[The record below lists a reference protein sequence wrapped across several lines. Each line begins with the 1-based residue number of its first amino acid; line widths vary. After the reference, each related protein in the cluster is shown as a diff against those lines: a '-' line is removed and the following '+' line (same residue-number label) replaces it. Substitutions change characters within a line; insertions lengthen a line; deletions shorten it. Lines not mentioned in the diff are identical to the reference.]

1 MKIFKFES
9 RKDFHILD
17 ETSNHQYSYCR
28 NASWDDGYRS
38 RKDGD
43 IIKGYEGER
52 ICKGCIGGAY
62 DANVIN
68 IVHDNADTYKGGK
81 RK

>member
-28 NASWDDGYRS
+28 NASWGDYRS

-43 IIKGYEGER
+43 IIKKYEGER

-62 DANVIN
+62 VANVIN
-68 IVHDNADTYKGGK
+68 IVEVTE
-81 RK
+81 